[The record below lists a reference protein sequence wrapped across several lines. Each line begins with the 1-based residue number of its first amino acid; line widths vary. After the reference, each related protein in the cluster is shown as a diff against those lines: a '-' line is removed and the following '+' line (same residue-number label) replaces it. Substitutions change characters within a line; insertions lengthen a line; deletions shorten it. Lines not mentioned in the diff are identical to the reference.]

1 MSQVISS
8 DNPPKTSIDLWH
20 CNCSTN
26 LRRRSYILTNV
37 EAGEEVLVQDA
48 SDFEAKA
55 GITLTIISRT
65 ANPKQVRQKFVTI
78 DGVRYTADYAE

>member
-1 MSQVISS
+1 MAIY
-8 DNPPKTSIDLWH
+8 PKRPLIYGTATVRL
-20 CNCSTN
+20 N